1 MEWTQ
6 HNMPERNENQPDET
20 DPAVLADSE
29 SIHTTAI
36 GIIGGTAQVD
46 VALPVAEDDLDD
58 DDVIDGEVGD
68 EQLTTGD
75 IPLGIAPVDSD
86 DESGDA
92 ATRATDD
99 GATERGGATPEDEEA
114 SVLPAEPG
122 DHAGTGDDELEGDGA
137 DEVASTAA
145 SELADEDDDRD
156 VSGDDDAGEPVDE
169 VLTAEIDDEDDSG
182 TDLPAEDDTTT
193 ADEADEAD
201 SDPGASEGMTDA
213 AAEDV
218 TAGDDS
224 DRAPGA
230 DTATSRAA
238 EARDT
243 GVVVAT
249 VVPTSTPITGTVPTT
264 RRQAH
269 QVAEQVRHATERV
282 QVARPTEPVLQS
294 RRLGDL
300 EPGRESADL
309 LTAERL
315 LDPAQIVRAEPEGRW
330 QRLVYSVSGHRIN
343 LGDSK
348 RARSRKELDRRIT
361 APLTGGA
368 KFVPVLSRKGG
379 VGKTTVTTL
388 LGMALADAR
397 DDRVIAIDANP
408 DRGTLADRIGRT
420 SGKTVRDLAR
430 ARGEVVGFNDLSAI
444 VARDETRLDVLA
456 SDTDPHISEAF
467 SDHDYEDVAAIAA
480 HYYSIVLTDTG
491 TGIVHSVM
499 GATLG
504 LSDQIVV
511 VAGLSVDEARLAS
524 ETLTW
529 LESNGFADAV
539 KNAVVVLNTSRPG
552 TPMVRAEELETH
564 FATRVRSVLR
574 VPYDPHLAAGSAVS
588 FRDLDPA
595 TREAARKLAA
605 SVVEGLRIGAAA

>member
-1 MEWTQ
+1 MQ
-6 HNMPERNENQPDET
+6 QNMPERNENQPDET

-36 GIIGGTAQVD
+36 GIVGGTAQVD
-46 VALPVAEDDLDD
+46 VALPVADDDLDD
-58 DDVIDGEVGD
+58 DDVIDGEIGD

-86 DESGDA
+86 DEPGTAALRATEGDVSADGEQAAEHEEAADVPAESGDPA
-92 ATRATDD
+92 D
-99 GATERGGATPEDEEA
+99 G
-114 SVLPAEPG
+114 
-122 DHAGTGDDELEGDGA
+122 DELEGDDT
-137 DEVASTAA
+137 DEAA
-145 SELADEDDDRD
+145 SELGDEADDRD
-156 VSGDDDAGEPVDE
+156 VSGDDDAGEIVDD
-169 VLTAEIDDEDDSG
+169 VVTAEIDDDDDAEIDG
-182 TDLPAEDDTTT
+182 PAEGDTKT
-193 ADEADEAD
+193 AGEADDAYEAPD
-201 SDPGASEGMTDA
+201 TSEGVTGDA
-213 AAEDV
+213 AAENV
-218 TAGDDS
+218 TTGDDAG
-224 DRAPGA
+224 RAPRADHTASGA
-230 DTATSRAA
+230 ADAL
-238 EARDT
+238 DT

-282 QVARPTEPVLQS
+282 QVVRPTEPVLQS

-504 LSDQIVV
+504 MSDQIVV

-539 KNAVVVLNTSRPG
+539 KNAIVVLNTSRPG

-595 TREAARKLAA
+595 TREAARTLAA
-605 SVVEGLRIGAAA
+605 SVVEGLRLGAAA

>member
-1 MEWTQ
+1 
-6 HNMPERNENQPDET
+6 MPEHNENQPDET

-46 VALPVAEDDLDD
+46 VALPVGDDDLDD
-58 DDVIDGEVGD
+58 DDVIDGEVVD
-68 EQLTTGD
+68 DQLATGD
-75 IPLGIAPVDSD
+75 IPLGVET
-86 DESGDA
+86 DESDAEPQGDDIQPDVEA
-92 ATRATDD
+92 EARVGEVDETRA
-99 GATERGGATPEDEEA
+99 A
-114 SVLPAEPG
+114 
-122 DHAGTGDDELEGDGA
+122 
-137 DEVASTAA
+137 
-145 SELADEDDDRD
+145 
-156 VSGDDDAGEPVDE
+156 DDAGELDGSPENRDVAADDDRSE
-169 VLTAEIDDEDDSG
+169 PRGASGSLDDDEAD
-182 TDLPAEDDTTT
+182 T
-193 ADEADEAD
+193 ADESAESAGAADPSDDVVTATVDDDAD
-201 SDPGASEGMTDA
+201 SADRDGPAEAGAAAAGAAESLDPVEPEVPGAAHSEA
-213 AAEDV
+213 VA
-218 TAGDDS
+218 S
-224 DRAPGA
+224 
-230 DTATSRAA
+230 
-238 EARDT
+238 
-243 GVVVAT
+243 GVIVAT
-249 VVPTSTPITGTVPTT
+249 VVPTSTPITGTVPST

-269 QVAEQVRHATERV
+269 QAAEQVRHANERV
-282 QVARPTEPVLQS
+282 QVARPAEPLLQS
-294 RRLGDL
+294 RRIGDL

-315 LDPAQIVRAEPEGRW
+315 LDPSQVVRAEPEGRW
-330 QRLVYSVSGHRIN
+330 QRFVYTVSGHRIN
-343 LGDSK
+343 LGDGK
-348 RARSRKELDRRIT
+348 RARSRKELDRRIS
-361 APLTGGA
+361 APLAGGA

-408 DRGTLADRIGRT
+408 DRGTLADRVGRS

-430 ARGEVVGFNDLSAI
+430 TRGDVVGFNDLSAI
-444 VARDETRLDVLA
+444 VGRDETRLDVLA
-456 SDTDPHISEAF
+456 SDTDPHVSEAF
-467 SDHDYEDVAAIAA
+467 SDHDYEDVASIAA

-529 LESNGFADAV
+529 LESNGFAEAV

-552 TPMVRAEELETH
+552 TPMVRADELESH

-574 VPYDPHLAAGSAVS
+574 IPYDAHLAAGSAVS

-605 SVVEGLRIGAAA
+605 SVVEGLRAGAGA

>member
-1 MEWTQ
+1 
-6 HNMPERNENQPDET
+6 MPEHNENQPDET

-46 VALPVAEDDLDD
+46 VALPVGDDDLDD
-58 DDVIDGEVGD
+58 DDVIDGEVVD
-68 EQLTTGD
+68 DQLATGD
-75 IPLGIAPVDSD
+75 IPLGIET
-86 DESGDA
+86 DES
-92 ATRATDD
+92 
-99 GATERGGATPEDEEA
+99 
-114 SVLPAEPG
+114 SAEPQDDDIQSADDDAEARVG
-122 DHAGTGDDELEGDGA
+122 EVDETHAAHDAGELDGSPA
-137 DEVASTAA
+137 DRDVVA
-145 SELADEDDDRD
+145 DDDRSEPRGASDSLDDDEADTADESAESAGAADAPDD
-156 VSGDDDAGEPVDE
+156 VVTATVDDDA
-169 VLTAEIDDEDDSG
+169 DSADRDG
-182 TDLPAEDDTTT
+182 PAE
-193 ADEADEAD
+193 A
-201 SDPGASEGMTDA
+201 GA
-213 AAEDV
+213 AAARAAESVDPV
-218 TAGDDS
+218 EPE
-224 DRAPGA
+224 APGA
-230 DTATSRAA
+230 AHS
-238 EARDT
+238 EAVGS
-243 GVVVAT
+243 GVIVAT
-249 VVPTSTPITGTVPTT
+249 VVPTSTPITGTVPST

-269 QVAEQVRHATERV
+269 QAAEQVRHANERV
-282 QVARPTEPVLQS
+282 QVARPAEPLLQS
-294 RRLGDL
+294 RRIGDL

-315 LDPAQIVRAEPEGRW
+315 LDPSQVVRAEPEGRW
-330 QRLVYSVSGHRIN
+330 QRFVYTVSGHRIN
-343 LGDSK
+343 LGDGK
-348 RARSRKELDRRIT
+348 RARSRKELDRRIS
-361 APLTGGA
+361 APLAGGA

-408 DRGTLADRIGRT
+408 DRGTLADRVGRS

-430 ARGEVVGFNDLSAI
+430 TRGDVVGFNDLSAI
-444 VARDETRLDVLA
+444 VGRDETRLDVLA
-456 SDTDPHISEAF
+456 SDTDPHVSEAF
-467 SDHDYEDVAAIAA
+467 SDHDYEDVASIAA

-529 LESNGFADAV
+529 LESNGFAEAV

-552 TPMVRAEELETH
+552 TPMVRADELESH

-574 VPYDPHLAAGSAVS
+574 IPYDAHLAAGSAVS

-605 SVVEGLRIGAAA
+605 SVVEGLRAGAGA